1 METLFRAPGR
11 GLTDA
16 VLTHAGARRCRWHA
30 TRASSARTEA
40 NRAQPPRHQ
49 TPGAPSCLRT
59 RAASA
64 EACVAVLCRA
74 TAARCSPGAPSHTTS
89 RRLLLSSSP
98 QLLGQPS
105 TGAPPSQLPRA
116 HLAAPASRR
125 TTHHLNQT
133 AAALRAPP
141 VDPTSPRLL
150 AIPDATLHPPRAT
163 IRCIRDAP
171 SPTQPM
177 LPCCVRPSI
186 ARRHSRDSIRDE
198 LNVQVAPLAP
208 TPRGYARDAIVAYP
222 HGIVAYASA
231 AT

>member
-105 TGAPPSQLPRA
+105 TGAPPSQLPRP
-116 HLAAPASRR
+116 HIAAPASGR
-125 TTHHLNQT
+125 TTHHLNP
-133 AAALRAPP
+133 AAAAARGR
-141 VDPTSPRLL
+141 T
-150 AIPDATLHPPRAT
+150 H
-163 IRCIRDAP
+163 
-171 SPTQPM
+171 
-177 LPCCVRPSI
+177 RPSTQRRPASSPSLTPLSI
-186 ARRHSRDSIRDE
+186 LHAQPFAAFATHHHPLNQRYRAACARRSLVAILATASDE
-198 LNVQVAPLAP
+198 LNVAP
-208 TPRGYARDAIVAYP
+208 TPRGYARGAIVAYP